1 MNTCSYINISNI
13 DYKLYFVKLKFNVIR
28 SRIYSSKVCKDTVQI
43 TGSNIVNQLLAI
55 DMVQC

>member
-1 MNTCSYINISNI
+1 MNTCSYINISKI
-13 DYKLYFVKLKFNVIR
+13 DYKLYFVKLKFVIR
-28 SRIYSSKVCKDTVQI
+28 SGIYSSKVCKDTVQI

>member
-13 DYKLYFVKLKFNVIR
+13 DYNLYFVKLKFVIR
-28 SRIYSSKVCKDTVQI
+28 SRIYSSKACKDTVQI